1 MYFRVGVFAGIV
13 CLFLLFFCPNFML
26 NAELKLRNLVVF
38 LLSPVYYFRTAR
50 YVVETRS
57 FFSTN
62 YPLLS
67 LFVCLLCEKCCTTIF
82 VGRISIHC
90 IYGALEFPLA
100 WNAISI
106 CLRFKQKTTYVS
118 IEKLPRSKYFLM
130 CFVCDIFCRL
140 VNKLQ

>member
-13 CLFLLFFCPNFML
+13 CLFLLFFYPNFML

-90 IYGALEFPLA
+90 IYRRSGISPGLECYFNMFAVQTKKQHMFQLKNYPVR
-100 WNAISI
+100 NIS
-106 CLRFKQKTTYVS
+106 
-118 IEKLPRSKYFLM
+118 
-130 CFVCDIFCRL
+130 
-140 VNKLQ
+140 